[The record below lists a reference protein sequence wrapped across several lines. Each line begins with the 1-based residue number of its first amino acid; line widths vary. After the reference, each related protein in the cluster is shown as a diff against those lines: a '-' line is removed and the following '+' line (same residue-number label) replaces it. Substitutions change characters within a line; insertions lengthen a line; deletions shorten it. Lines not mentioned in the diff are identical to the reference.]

1 MKRLAII
8 LSIALSLAAPALNA
22 QGVKNIL
29 LIHGAFA
36 DGSGWQGVYNI
47 LVAKGYNVTVV
58 QNPLSSLE
66 DDVAAVKRALDRQ
79 TGPCILVGHSYGGT
93 IITEAGSDDR
103 VLGLVYVDA
112 FAPDAG
118 ESTFQLAT
126 SVPDL
131 SNGGILPP
139 DANGLIY
146 FDKAKFHSG
155 FCADVPSA
163 EANFMYASQIPVSG
177 KGFVTPL
184 THAPWKTK
192 PSWGI
197 VGTEDKSINPILL
210 HKLYERAN
218 TKVTEI
224 KGASHVVFITHPKEV
239 AEVID
244 AAAKASGSH

>member
-1 MKRLAII
+1 MKRLAIV
-8 LSIALSLAAPALNA
+8 LSIALSFAATALNA

-36 DGSGWQGVYNI
+36 DGSGWQGVYKI
-47 LVAKGYNVTVV
+47 LVTKGYNVIVV

-66 DDVAAVKRALDRQ
+66 DDVAAVKRGLDRI
-79 TGPCILVGHSYGGT
+79 TGPCILVGHSWGGSV
-93 IITEAGSDDR
+93 ITEAGADER

-131 SNGGILPP
+131 SGGGILPP
-139 DANGLIY
+139 DASGFIY

-155 FCADVPSA
+155 FCADVSAA
-163 EANFMYASQIPVSG
+163 EADFMYASQTPVTG
-177 KGFVTPL
+177 KAFVTPL
-184 THAPWKTK
+184 TNAPWKAK

-197 VGTEDKSINPILL
+197 IGTEDKAINPILL
-210 HKLYERAN
+210 HKLYDRAK

-224 KGASHVVFITHPKEV
+224 KGGSHVVFISHPKEV